1 MSRSQAFVI
10 ATELQRIDAAFQL
23 LGMRNNSLSTAAHIL
38 IRQDEDLN
46 RLRSSDAYL
55 AGHKEGMAQ
64 AFKSGLVED
73 DPNEHDGR
81 GPG

>member
-1 MSRSQAFVI
+1 MSNAFHL
-10 ATELQRIDAAFQL
+10 ATQLQNVTMAL
-23 LGMRNNSLSTAAHIL
+23 HTLGMGNPAVPRAAALL
-38 IRQDEDLN
+38 ISQDEEIK

-64 AFKSGLVED
+64 AFESGLVED